1 MTNTK
6 LRFQILTSRNII
18 TYLGCDTSININ
30 ISGNYYLKNNFNI
43 RTAQPAIQTDIFY
56 SIQDG
61 AFKTGQTNFTFY
73 FLLIVCFTSFKGK

>member
-1 MTNTK
+1 MSNTK

-43 RTAQPAIQTDIFY
+43 RTAQPAI
-56 SIQDG
+56 
-61 AFKTGQTNFTFY
+61 
-73 FLLIVCFTSFKGK
+73 